1 MVIEMIIKHYG
12 DFGRRMNEMIGKEL
26 SKSAWELLRTDG
38 TNQAFSFTEQDKSEY
53 EAMCYKRKDYRRAAR
68 KILRILECNDMKQ
81 GIVSIGCGKGILE
94 WNLKNLKPELYVACT
109 DYTEGNL
116 KYLKRLFPQCDA
128 FHRMDMRNAKHYSKI
143 AEKNRIVLF
152 YRISTELDYRAWK
165 DVFSKMYQ
173 EGIQYVIWVPTEL
186 CTPEMALDY
195 YKKVIKNFIKKKD
208 KSRSVF
214 CGYIYSKRTHEKM
227 WRSYFRVK
235 DAMELEDTMI
245 FLLER
250 HEQKKM

>member
-1 MVIEMIIKHYG
+1 MGIDLVMEMIIKHYY
-12 DFGRRMNEMIGKEL
+12 DFGTRLNQMIGKEL

-38 TNQAFSFTEQDKSEY
+38 KDQAFSFTEQDKTEF
-53 EAMCYKRKDYRRAAR
+53 EEMCYKRKDYRRGAQ
-68 KILRILECNDMKQ
+68 KILSILGRHNIKG

-94 WNLKNLKPELYVACT
+94 WNLKKLKPELYVACT

-128 FHRMDMRNAKHYSKI
+128 FYRMDMRNAKHYSKI
-143 AEKNRIVLF
+143 AKKNRIVLF

-165 DVFSKMYQ
+165 DVFCKMYH
-173 EGIQYVIWVPTEL
+173 EGIEYVIWVPTEL
-186 CTPEMALDY
+186 GTVQMALDY
-195 YKKVIKNFIKKKD
+195 YKKVFKYFIKKKD
-208 KSRSVF
+208 KSKRVF

-227 WRSYFRVK
+227 WRPYFRVK
-235 DAMELEDTMI
+235 DAVKLEDTMI

-250 HEQKKM
+250 R